1 MQRRSTLLF
10 PILVTLM
17 LAGPADA
24 GASTSTTAMVSAGST
39 ATSGLPAGAKSPRPS
54 NKWRISFDE
63 TSKSDGQ
70 IVFRIWPKGA
80 EPFEV
85 TVTIAKGQ
93 RENAIARS
101 ARDAFKAALGKGF
114 GVETDD
120 GEDVLLKAKGKTP
133 NFGLELVSNS
143 AKDVDIDL
151 DRE

>member
-1 MQRRSTLLF
+1 MKPRITSAF
-10 PILVTLM
+10 PIL
-17 LAGPADA
+17 LALLLLAPAS
-24 GASTSTTAMVSAGST
+24 GAHAQSTAASVSASST
-39 ATSGLPAGAKSPRPS
+39 LPPGAKSPRPS

-63 TSKSDGQ
+63 TSKTDGQ
-70 IVFRIWPKGA
+70 IVFRIWPKGGQ
-80 EPFEV
+80 PFEV
-85 TVTIAKGQ
+85 VVEVKDGQ
-93 RENAIARS
+93 RENSIARS
-101 ARDAFKAALGKGF
+101 ARDAFKLALGKGY